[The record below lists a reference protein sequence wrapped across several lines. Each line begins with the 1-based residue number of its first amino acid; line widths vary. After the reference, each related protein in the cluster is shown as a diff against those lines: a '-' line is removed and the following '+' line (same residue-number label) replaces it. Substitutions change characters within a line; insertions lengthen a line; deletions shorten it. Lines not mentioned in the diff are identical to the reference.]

1 MLFVALITIE
11 RARLKTRIGAMSSPP
26 SSPPHPPSGP
36 QLLNEQE
43 LTTVIRLTPL
53 VSIDLIVRD
62 SAGRVLLGLRNNE
75 PAKDFY
81 FVPGG
86 RILKDERLCDAFAR
100 ILINET
106 NIETRYE
113 SATLLGVY
121 EHFYSTNRFGEPN
134 LGTHYVVLAFEVAPP
149 DVSVVQTEGQHSE
162 YRWMHKHELLASA
175 LVHDNTKAYFRVAGV
190 AHAVDAAPLLT

>member
-1 MLFVALITIE
+1 MLFVASITIE
-11 RARLKTRIGAMSSPP
+11 RARLKTRIGAMSSTQSSPP
-26 SSPPHPPSGP
+26 SSPPHRPPSGP
-36 QLLNEQE
+36 QLLDERE

-86 RILKDERLCDAFAR
+86 RVLKDERLRDAFAR

-106 NIETRYE
+106 NIEAGYE
-113 SATLLGVY
+113 SAMFLGVY
-121 EHFYSTNRFGEPN
+121 EHFYSTNRFAEPG

-162 YRWMHKHELLASA
+162 YRWMHAHELLASA
-175 LVHDNTKAYFRVAGV
+175 LVHDNTKAYFGAAGS
-190 AHAVDAAPLLT
+190 PLR

>member
-1 MLFVALITIE
+1 
-11 RARLKTRIGAMSSPP
+11 MSSPP
-26 SSPPHPPSGP
+26 SSPPHRPSSGP
-36 QLLNEQE
+36 QLLNERE

-62 SAGRVLLGLRNNE
+62 SAGRILLGLRNNE

-86 RILKDERLCDAFAR
+86 RVLKDERLRDAFAR

-106 NIETRYE
+106 NIDAGYE
-113 SATLLGVY
+113 SATFLGIY
-121 EHFYSTNRFGEPN
+121 EHFYSTNRFGEPG

-149 DVSVVQTEGQHSE
+149 DVSVVQIEGQHSE
-162 YRWMHKHELLASA
+162 YRWMHEHELLASA
-175 LVHDNTKAYFRVAGV
+175 LVHDNTKAYFRAAGV
-190 AHAVDAAPLLT
+190 AHSVDAAPLLT